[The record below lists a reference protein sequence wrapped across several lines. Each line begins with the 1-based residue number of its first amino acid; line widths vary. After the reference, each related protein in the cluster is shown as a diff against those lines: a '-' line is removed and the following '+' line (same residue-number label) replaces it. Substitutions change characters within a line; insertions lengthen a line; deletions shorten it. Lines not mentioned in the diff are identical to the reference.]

1 MFIKKVVIGFELL
14 EFFCFLRTFSNHL
27 PLVAEF
33 IDLRKH
39 RREHKTMDPEIKL
52 TVEELL
58 RIAKTEREE
67 PGWIS
72 GFYRLWNKMGR
83 ARWLAAALI
92 VLPFG
97 LAPFVL

>member
-1 MFIKKVVIGFELL
+1 MADPLHFGTFGGYWTKTLWFLFGVI
-14 EFFCFLRTFSNHL
+14 
-27 PLVAEF
+27 
-33 IDLRKH
+33 
-39 RREHKTMDPEIKL
+39 L
-52 TVEELL
+52 TGLSATGAMIYVL

-72 GFYRLWNKMGR
+72 GLLRLWNKMGR